1 MHSIPHLLQAHISPR
16 TSTHDYINQTGM
28 HKNGIWGTDIEI
40 FAFANLCQA
49 NVYVYDTENGLWNVF
64 PPSISLI
71 DFDVSTKSVY
81 LLHPTG
87 HFDVVTS
94 VRKI

>member
-1 MHSIPHLLQAHISPR
+1 MALGVQILRYSPLL
-16 TSTHDYINQTGM
+16 
-28 HKNGIWGTDIEI
+28 
-40 FAFANLCQA
+40 NLCQT